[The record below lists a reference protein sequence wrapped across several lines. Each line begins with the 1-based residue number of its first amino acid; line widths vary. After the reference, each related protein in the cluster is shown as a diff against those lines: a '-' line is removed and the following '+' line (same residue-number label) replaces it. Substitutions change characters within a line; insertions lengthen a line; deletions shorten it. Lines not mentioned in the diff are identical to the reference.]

1 MYPKLRYQQM
11 EFIPGLLSELL
22 FCILLTDPALIIA
35 NNSYL
40 CFEATSCVASKCPHS
55 YPFFPLVFS
64 GENTADE
71 EDRVGGSI
79 QMSIW
84 LLGNLA
90 YSGMVTS

>member
-1 MYPKLRYQQM
+1 MKL
-11 EFIPGLLSELL
+11 IPGLLSESL
-22 FCILLTDPALIIA
+22 FGILFIRPSTNNCHYALK
-35 NNSYL
+35 L
-40 CFEATSCVASKCPHS
+40 HHVLASKFPHS

-71 EDRVGGSI
+71 GDRVGRSI

-90 YSGMVTS
+90 YSGFVTS